1 MKVREWKNGMLKFIA
16 ETDSEKDIIHTA
28 KKFDCLSIRKSKTA
42 ENEIV
47 LEPKLTVFCRARVN
61 KYTKRHKRD
70 ILDA

>member
-16 ETDSEKDIIHTA
+16 ETDFEKDIIHTA
-28 KKFDCLSIRKSKTA
+28 KKFDCLSIRKSKIA

-47 LEPKLTVFCRARVN
+47 FEPKLTVFCRARV
-61 KYTKRHKRD
+61 KQYVKKHRRD